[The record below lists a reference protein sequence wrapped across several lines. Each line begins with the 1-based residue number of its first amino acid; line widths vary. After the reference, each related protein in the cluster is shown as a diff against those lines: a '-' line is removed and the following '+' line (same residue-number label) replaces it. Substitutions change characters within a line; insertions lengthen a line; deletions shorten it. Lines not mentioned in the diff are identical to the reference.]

1 MTPIEQRLHDINIT
15 PTEPLINLLKNIMAI
30 GYATAC
36 MGLSTTTLED
46 LQAQWFEEK
55 KEGKVNN

>member
-1 MTPIEQRLHDINIT
+1 MTPIEKRLLECNIA
-15 PTEPLINLLKNIMAI
+15 PTEPLINLLKNMMAI

-46 LQAQWFEEK
+46 LQRDWFSEEK
-55 KEGKVNN
+55 KKVSN

>member
-1 MTPIEQRLHDINIT
+1 MTQIEQRLHDLDIT
-15 PTEPLINLLKNIMAI
+15 PTEPLINLLKNMMSI

-46 LQAQWFEEK
+46 LQAQWFSEVEK
-55 KEGKVNN
+55 KKSN

>member
-1 MTPIEQRLHDINIT
+1 MTPIEQRLYDLDIT

-36 MGLSTTTLED
+36 MGISTTTLDD
-46 LQAQWFEEK
+46 LQSQWFSEVEK
-55 KEGKVNN
+55 KKSN

>member
-1 MTPIEQRLHDINIT
+1 MTPIEQRLYDLNIT
-15 PTEPLINLLKNIMAI
+15 PTEPLINLIKNMMAI

-36 MGLSTTTLED
+36 MGLSTTTLDD

-55 KEGKVNN
+55 KEGNGSN

>member
-1 MTPIEQRLHDINIT
+1 MIPIEQRLHDLNIA
-15 PTEPLINLLKNIMAI
+15 PTEQLINLLKNMMAI

-36 MGLSTTTLED
+36 MGISTTTLED

-55 KEGKVNN
+55 KDAQVSN